1 MYDINMNWGVV
12 VAIVGIL
19 VLWFVLFS
27 RTASEVN
34 EVMLIMQQEG
44 DTNKALEYAKK
55 LDFDR
60 ELPHMAEVP
69 DEGMQA
75 NNIRRLAL
83 RMFQNRDFKYALS
96 FYKEAGQMLQAI
108 VLPEKNTDKDF
119 ETAKNFSDMALCHL
133 ELNESADAKTALA
146 ACLDLMDTL
155 PASGEIWQGILLEQQ
170 LMFECWSRVGDKL
183 GDSALIE
190 RVNKQLP
197 VVRKAYED
205 FYSRAE
211 ISDYWY
217 RWPQVAPATLDS

>member
-1 MYDINMNWGVV
+1 
-12 VAIVGIL
+12 
-19 VLWFVLFS
+19 
-27 RTASEVN
+27 
-34 EVMLIMQQEG
+34 
-44 DTNKALEYAKK
+44 
-55 LDFDR
+55 
-60 ELPHMAEVP
+60 
-69 DEGMQA
+69 
-75 NNIRRLAL
+75 
-83 RMFQNRDFKYALS
+83 
-96 FYKEAGQMLQAI
+96 
-108 VLPEKNTDKDF
+108 
-119 ETAKNFSDMALCHL
+119 
-133 ELNESADAKTALA
+133 
-146 ACLDLMDTL
+146 MDTL